1 MRLEIR
7 LEEKNDYRKVE
18 EMTREAFWNLYTPGA
33 NEHSIV
39 HYLRNS
45 ELAIPQLNFVATK
58 DGEIVGHIFYTKAE
72 VIDKEGRSHEILTF
86 GPLSISPKF
95 QKMGIGKA
103 LIEFTKKIAADMG
116 YKGIVI
122 YGYPEYYN
130 KVGFRSAASFG
141 IARADGVFAKA
152 LLAME
157 LYPDSLK
164 EIYGDFHEFVSS
176 FQLDENE
183 LLEFES
189 SFPAKE
195 KKYEPSQDL
204 FLEMVDKL
212 EDPEN
217 IKSNNH

>member
-1 MRLEIR
+1 MELKIR

-18 EMTREAFWNLYTPGA
+18 EVTREAFWNLYIPGA

-45 ELAIPQLNFVATK
+45 ELAIPQLNFVGIK
-58 DGEIVGHIFYTKAE
+58 DGEIVGYIFYTKAQI
-72 VIDKEGRSHEILTF
+72 IDKKGTSHEVLTF
-86 GPLSISPKF
+86 GPLSVSPKL
-95 QKMGIGKA
+95 QKLGIGKA
-103 LIEFTKKIAADMG
+103 LIEFSKKRAIDMG
-116 YKGIVI
+116 YKAIII

-130 KVGFRSAASFG
+130 KVGFKSAANFG

-164 EIYGDFHEFVSS
+164 GISGNFHESVSC
-176 FQLDENE
+176 FELDENE
-183 LLEFES
+183 FLEFES
-189 SFPAKE
+189 SFPIKE
-195 KKYEPSQDL
+195 KKYELSQDI

-212 EDPEN
+212 EDLEN
-217 IKSNNH
+217 MKLNNN